1 MASSHHHLHQHY
13 HKRNQIFLGTF
24 IHSVKLGELEYLHDT
39 AVCVDKDGRIVAVE
53 PQCDL
58 KNIKETMCQKL
69 SWEPHDLAITITK
82 EGQFFFPGFVDTHI
96 HAPQYPNA
104 GIFGKS
110 TLLDWLNKYTF
121 PMEASLESL
130 PKARRVY
137 TSCVRRTLAHGTTTA
152 AYYAT
157 LHVATT
163 NLLADLCHAMGQR
176 AFVGRVCMDNP
187 DINPPYYRDESAD
200 DSLSRTRATIDHIQ
214 SIDPSYALISPILT
228 PRFAPSCTRDAMA
241 RLGALRRSTE
251 LPVQTHIS
259 ENAAELTL
267 VRDMFPE
274 CASYADVYDRHDL
287 LSPRTVLG
295 HAVHLTD
302 AEVDLIGRRG
312 AGVAHCPCS
321 NSALTSGEA
330 PVRRL
335 LDAGIGVGLGTDVS
349 GGYSGSVLEAVRSAA
364 MVSNHR
370 AMPQGKWADVPT
382 AERERAR
389 LSVEEVLHL
398 ATRGGAG
405 ILGIADR
412 VGGFAVG
419 MEWDA
424 QLVGLG
430 LVDERPDEYDMRDR
444 GNVDIFGWEGWDER
458 VAKWV
463 FNGDDRNVK
472 KVWVRGRLVHE
483 RE

>member
-1 MASSHHHLHQHY
+1 MVEIHPEFLSSVTDRY
-13 HKRNQIFLGTF
+13 
-24 IHSVKLGELEYLHDT
+24 S
-39 AVCVDKDGRIVAVE
+39 
-53 PQCDL
+53 
-58 KNIKETMCQKL
+58 
-69 SWEPHDLAITITK
+69 
-82 EGQFFFPGFVDTHI
+82 DTHI
-96 HAPQYPNA
+96 HAPQYPNV

-157 LHVATT
+157 IHVATT

-176 AFVGRVCMDNP
+176 AFVGRVCMDSADVNP
-187 DINPPYYRDESAD
+187 AYYRDESAD
-200 DSLSRTRATIDHIQ
+200 ESLSRTRASIAHIRN
-214 SIDPSYALISPILT
+214 IDPSYALICPILT

-241 RLGALRRSTE
+241 QLGALRCSSG

-259 ENAAELTL
+259 ENAAELAL
-267 VRDMFPE
+267 VKAMFPE
-274 CASYADVYDRHDL
+274 CGSYADVYDKYSL
-287 LSPRTVLG
+287 LGARTVLG
-295 HAVHLTD
+295 HAIHLTD
-302 AEVDLIGRRG
+302 YEINLISERG

-335 LDAGIGVGLGTDVS
+335 LDAGVGVGLGTDVS
-349 GGYSGSVLEAVRSAA
+349 GGYSASVLEAVRSAA
-364 MVSNHR
+364 LVSNHR
-370 AMPQGKWADVPT
+370 AMPMGKWAETP
-382 AERERAR
+382 AEERERAK

-405 ILGIADR
+405 VLGIADR
-412 VGGFAVG
+412 VGGFEVG

-430 LVDERPDEYDMRDR
+430 LVDECPDECDMRDH
-444 GNVDIFGWEGWDER
+444 GNVDVFGWEAWDER

-483 RE
+483 RK

>member
-1 MASSHHHLHQHY
+1 MVVMAPPHHG
-13 HKRNQIFLGTF
+13 KNQVFLGTF
-24 IHSVKLGELEYLHDT
+24 IHSVKLGELQYMHD
-39 AVCVDKDGRIVAVE
+39 AMVCVDASGTIVAVV
-53 PQCDL
+53 PQVNPKDFR
-58 KNIKETMCQKL
+58 ETLVQKL
-69 SWEPHDLAITITK
+69 PSWEPQDLVVTAAE
-82 EGQFFFPGFVDTHI
+82 EGQFFFPGFIDTHI

-121 PMEASLESL
+121 PMEASLSSL

-137 TSCVRRTLAHGTTTA
+137 ASCVRRTLAHGTTTA

-157 LHVATT
+157 IHVAPT
-163 NLLADLCHAMGQR
+163 NLLADLCLSTGQR

-187 DINPPYYRDESAD
+187 DVSPAYYVDGSAAES
-200 DSLSRTRATIDHIQ
+200 LRRTRETIEHIRRA
-214 SIDPSYALISPILT
+214 DPAFALVSPILT

-241 RLGALRRSTE
+241 RLGALRRATG

-259 ENAAELTL
+259 ENAAELAL
-267 VRDMFPE
+267 VASLFPE

-287 LSPRTVLG
+287 LGARTVLG

-302 AEVDLIGRRG
+302 PEIALVAARG

-335 LDAGIGVGLGTDVS
+335 LDAGVGVGLGTDVS
-349 GGYSGSVLEAVRSAA
+349 GGYSGSVLEAARQAA
-364 MVSNHR
+364 LVSNHR
-370 AMPQGKWADVPT
+370 AMPAGKWADVP
-382 AERERAR
+382 AEERERAK

-405 ILGIADR
+405 VLGLQSK
-412 VGGFAVG
+412 VGGFEVG

-430 LVDERPDEYDMRDR
+430 LVGEHPDENDMADR
-444 GNVDIFGWEGWDER
+444 GNVDVFGWETWDER
-458 VAKWV
+458 VAKWL

-483 RE
+483 RERT